1 MSRICRS
8 NLWVNV
14 GYRESDITDI
24 RHIRHNFSGPLRCRI
39 CRILLYIIIR
49 KNIFIYAGTS
59 HLDLF
64 THSLLVKCNSPEYL
78 DRLLETLINVIQS
91 QHSPGRSREGVIV
104 AKRFLRSVI
113 RVFVVISAQS
123 APDKLGASISNY
135 TYSTYSQ
142 PLSKCRRAF
151 MVCV

>member
-1 MSRICRS
+1 MVANCNRR
-8 NLWVNV
+8 VNRDGV
-14 GYRESDITDI
+14 MPCYYMLYATSFYLFII
-24 RHIRHNFSGPLRCRI
+24 LFS
-39 CRILLYIIIR
+39 
-49 KNIFIYAGTS
+49 GTS

-64 THSLLVKCNSPEYL
+64 THSLLVKCTSPEYL

-123 APDKLGASISNY
+123 APEKLGTTQSYS
-135 TYSTYSQ
+135 YSTYSQ

-151 MVCV
+151 MVSYLICFVLNFQAG